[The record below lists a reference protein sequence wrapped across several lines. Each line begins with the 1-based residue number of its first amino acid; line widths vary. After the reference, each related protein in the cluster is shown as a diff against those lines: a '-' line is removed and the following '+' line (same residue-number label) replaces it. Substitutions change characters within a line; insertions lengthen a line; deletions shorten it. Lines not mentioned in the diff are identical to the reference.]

1 MIATVSSGGGPGPA
15 GDLRDIFREALGAV
29 DPRECV
35 RRHAGRVEDRL
46 REENCDRLVAVA
58 FGKAACAMTRGLLDN
73 LPEPGRIQRGIV
85 VTKYGHA
92 SGEPLPDRIPVFE
105 AAHPVPDERGAA
117 ATVRAVELL
126 KTAGKGDL
134 VVCLISGG
142 GSALLA
148 APSEGITL
156 EEKREV
162 TRLLLEAGADIVE
175 LNTVRKHVSRVKG
188 GRLAEAAAPAGVI
201 SLILSDVIGDRLD
214 SIASGPTAPDET
226 TYGDA
231 LGVLE
236 RYDLSGRTPG
246 SVRRMLERGARGE
259 IPETPKPGS
268 PVFGGVENVLV
279 GSNRLATEAARAKA
293 LEMGYEAVVL
303 TSELRGEARDAA
315 RWLANKAREARSQR
329 GTGGRGLCLIAG
341 GETTVTV
348 TGTGKGGR
356 NTELAL
362 AFALEIEGLER
373 ISLLSAGTDGTDGP
387 TDAAGALV
395 DGSTASRARR
405 AGIDPGAFLGNND
418 SYTFFRKAGG
428 LLVTG
433 PTGTNVMDVQ
443 VLLIR

>member
-1 MIATVSSGGGPGPA
+1 MTGIIDSSNETGPGRILPE
-15 GDLRDIFREALGAV
+15 IFRAALEAA
-29 DPRECV
+29 DPAECV
-35 RRHAGRVEDRL
+35 RRHTGRIESRLPGGGVERL
-46 REENCDRLVAVA
+46 LVLA
-58 FGKAACAMTRGLLDN
+58 FGKAACAMTRGLAAGLSR
-73 LPEPGRIQRGIV
+73 RIDGGIA

-92 SGEPLPDRIPVFE
+92 SGAPLPAEIAVFE
-105 AAHPVPDERGAA
+105 AAHPVPDEKGVA
-117 ATVRAVELL
+117 ATVQAVELL
-126 KTAGKGDL
+126 QSAGERDL

-156 EEKREV
+156 AEKQEM

-188 GRLAEAAAPAGVI
+188 GRLAEAAAPAKVI

-214 SIASGPTAPDET
+214 SIASGPTAPDGT
-226 TYGDA
+226 TFGDA

-236 RYDLSGRTPG
+236 RYGLCSRVPR
-246 SVRRMLERGARGE
+246 SVLETLERGARGE
-259 IPETPKPGS
+259 IPETPKAGS
-268 PVFGGVENVLV
+268 PVFDGVENVIV
-279 GSNRLATEAARAKA
+279 GSNRLAVEAAREKA
-293 LEMGYEAVVL
+293 GEMGLDAVVL
-303 TSELRGEARDAA
+303 TSELRGEAREAALRLAEKAKGAQAA
-315 RWLANKAREARSQR
+315 RS
-329 GTGGRGLCLIAG
+329 GGPGLCLISG

-362 AFALEIEGLER
+362 AFALEIEGREG

-387 TDAAGALV
+387 TDAAGAV
-395 DGSTASRARR
+395 VNGETASRARR
-405 AGIDPGAFLGNND
+405 AGLDPEALLANND
-418 SYTFFRKAGG
+418 SCTFFEKTGG

-443 VLLIR
+443 IVLVQ